1 MPPADTR
8 VAIELFGAPRLLA
21 KAASVDVPSQG
32 PAVVRDLLHGLEEAC
47 PALKGRVLRAGEG
60 TLVEGFLLSV
70 NGRRFVRDLDETLA
84 AGDRLLLFSSSAG
97 G

>member
-8 VAIELFGAPRLLA
+8 VAVELFGAPRLLA
-21 KAASVDVPSQG
+21 KAASVDVSCEE
-32 PAVVRDLLHGLEEAC
+32 PAVVRDLLRGLEEAC
-47 PALKGRVLRAGEG
+47 PALKGRILRAGEG
-60 TLVEGFLLSV
+60 GLVEGFLLSV
-70 NGRRFVRDLDETLA
+70 NGRRFVRDLDETLT